1 MHMLRRLTCQNVFVS
16 LSLQADAA
24 LASIAAVLSNSVT
37 VTALIDQDLVARE
50 LGTNT
55 DKDDATAVAAR
66 KDAETKK
73 AALIEAYSAAASAIL
88 DKVKLLTSLIEATAV
103 DVSPVSFA
111 TDTTVNLSA
120 TETLPA
126 VETTATAPIEAL
138 TPPTPAAE
146 TASDYQAMR
155 DAARKEFESSC
166 KSLQRWDD
174 LNADKHW
181 LLCVG
186 RLKLKN
192 HWGLALKKIQD
203 LSAASADNK
212 PKGDLVPREILYEV
226 RSTHA
231 HPCALMSSIRCIILD
246 MRGTTLD

>member
-1 MHMLRRLTCQNVFVS
+1 LFVL
-16 LSLQADAA
+16 LSSQAGAA
-24 LASIAAVLSNSVT
+24 LASITVVLSNSVS
-37 VTALIDQDLVARE
+37 VTTLIDQDLVARE

-66 KDAETKK
+66 KEAETKK

-103 DVSPVSFA
+103 QASPVSA
-111 TDTTVNLSA
+111 STNTTVNLSV
-120 TETLPA
+120 TETLPD
-126 VETTATAPIEAL
+126 VETTETAPIDAL

-231 HPCALMSSIRCIILD
+231 HPCELTMYSTGDEGPYL
-246 MRGTTLD
+246 GLN

>member
-1 MHMLRRLTCQNVFVS
+1 
-16 LSLQADAA
+16 LQADAA
-24 LASIAAVLSNSVT
+24 LSSISSVLSSSVG

-55 DKDDATAVAAR
+55 DKDDATALAAR
-66 KDAETKK
+66 KEADTRK
-73 AALIEAYSAAASAIL
+73 AALIEAYSATASAIL
-88 DKVKLLTSLIEATAV
+88 DKVKLLTSVMETTAV
-103 DVSPVSFA
+103 QTSPVSAA
-111 TDTTVNLSA
+111 TDTTANPSA

-126 VETTATAPIEAL
+126 ADAVATTPIEAL

-155 DAARKEFESSC
+155 DAARREFESSC

-174 LNADKHW
+174 LNSDKHW

-192 HWGLALKKIQD
+192 YWGLALKKIQD

-226 RSTHA
+226 RGTHD
-231 HPCALMSSIRCIILD
+231 HPCSNE
-246 MRGTTLD
+246 